1 MPLFI
6 FAHGGLFH
14 VRNHSQNPDFSIDLM
29 FVILACRLVGYNQ
42 MSLWFA
48 LKGDRSYRIKCD
60 VK

>member
-14 VRNHSQNPDFSIDLM
+14 VRNHSQNPDFSINLM

-42 MSLWFA
+42 MSL
-48 LKGDRSYRIKCD
+48 
-60 VK
+60 